1 MANQEASSVTTKPR
15 RDTKQKFETH
25 VYLTAKEKQAVQ
37 HRAKEESRSV
47 TGQILHYIKR
57 GIHADEKND

>member
-1 MANQEASSVTTKPR
+1 MTTKPR